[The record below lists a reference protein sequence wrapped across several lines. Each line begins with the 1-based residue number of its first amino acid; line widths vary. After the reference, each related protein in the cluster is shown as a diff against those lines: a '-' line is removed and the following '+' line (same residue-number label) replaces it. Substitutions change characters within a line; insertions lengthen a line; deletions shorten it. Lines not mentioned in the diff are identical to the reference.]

1 MPWEITT
8 YKTAKKGR
16 RFMPFDGVVAKAVTD
31 ELNRNIVGGRIYKI
45 YQPAKDTLLLYIR
58 STNRNLK
65 LLLSSNANTARLH
78 LTEIEY
84 ENPASPPMF
93 CMLLRKH
100 LVGGTITGI
109 EFSDYERI
117 IGLLVEADDEL
128 GDKSIKKL
136 VIEIMGRHSNIILLN
151 EGGKIIDA
159 IKHVDQDIN
168 RVREIMPAR
177 TYILPPVQ
185 DKTVPSRLDVHGFI
199 LSIRYDERP
208 LSKILLSAISGLSPV
223 LCREICFRAG
233 IEPDV
238 GPKYLTDF
246 KIQALAETLK
256 HMIECWEQEN
266 YTPCVVLDSAGN
278 PVDYHAVHL
287 SQYGKVEAFT
297 EISEAI
303 DRFHKAREMKEQIRN
318 KCADLIQLVKTNL
331 DRCEKK
337 IRIHVATLEE
347 NADLDK
353 YRLYGELITA
363 NIYSLRKGMN
373 HCSLLNY
380 YAEEETYLEIPL
392 DENRTPQEN
401 AQWYY
406 KKFNKAKSA
415 HAYASEQLKLSR
427 RELNYLENVLFSL
440 EEADSSESIEEIR
453 EELREQGYIH
463 KTNIR
468 RKNLPKSRPYE
479 FISSEG
485 YPIWVGRN
493 NMQNDELTLKFAK
506 PGDMWL
512 HTKNLPGSHVIARI
526 PDPIPDKTL
535 LEAASMA
542 AWFSRARNASRVE
555 VDYTRV
561 KYVRKPSGAKPGM
574 VIYVNYNTVIVDPV
588 EPKNAD
594 E

>member
-1 MPWEITT
+1 
-8 YKTAKKGR
+8 
-16 RFMPFDGVVAKAVTD
+16 MPFDGVVAKAVAD
-31 ELNRNIVGGRIYKI
+31 ELNRNISGGRIYKV
-45 YQPAKDTLLLYIR
+45 YQPEKDTLLLYIR
-58 STNRNLK
+58 SNNRNLK
-65 LLLSSNANTARLH
+65 LLLSSNANKARVH

-100 LVGGTITGI
+100 LIGGAIAGI

-151 EGGKIIDA
+151 ESGKIIDA
-159 IKHVDQDIN
+159 IKHVDQDVN
-168 RVREIMPAR
+168 RIREIMPAR
-177 TYILPPVQ
+177 TYTLPPSQ
-185 DKTVPSRLDVHGFI
+185 NKAVPSRLDVQAF
-199 LSIRYDERP
+199 LQSVRNDERP
-208 LSKILLSAISGLSPV
+208 SSKILLSAISGLSPV

-233 IEPDV
+233 VEPDM
-238 GPKYLTDF
+238 GLKYLSGSAVQT
-246 KIQALAETLK
+246 LAGALK
-256 HMIECWEQEN
+256 HLIECWEQEA
-266 YTPCVVLDSAGN
+266 YAPCVVLDGAGK
-278 PVDYHAVHL
+278 PVDYHAVSL
-287 SQYGKVEAFT
+287 TQYGKIEAFAG
-297 EISEAI
+297 ISEAI
-303 DRFHKAREMKEQIRN
+303 DRFHKTQEMKEHIRN
-318 KCADLIQLVKTNL
+318 KSADLIHLVKTNQE
-331 DRCEKK
+331 RCEKK

-347 NADLDK
+347 NAELDK

-363 NIYSLRKGMN
+363 NIYNLKKGMSR
-373 HCSLLNY
+373 CSLLNY
-380 YAEEETYLEIPL
+380 YDSGETYLEITL

-401 AQWYY
+401 AQWYF
-406 KKFNKAKSA
+406 KKYNKAKTA
-415 HAYASEQLKLSR
+415 YAYASEQLKLSR
-427 RELNYLENVLFSL
+427 RELNYLENVLYTL

-463 KTNIR
+463 KTNKR
-468 RKNLPKSRPYE
+468 RKNMPKSRPYE
-479 FISSEG
+479 FASSEG

-526 PDPIPDKTL
+526 PDPIPDKSL

-542 AWFSRARNASRVE
+542 AWFSKARNSTRVE

-561 KYVRKPSGAKPGM
+561 KHVRKPSGAKPGM
-574 VIYVNYNTVIVDPV
+574 VIYVNYNTVIVDPA
-588 EPKNAD
+588 EPKNIG

>member
-1 MPWEITT
+1 
-8 YKTAKKGR
+8 
-16 RFMPFDGVVAKAVTD
+16 MPFDGVVAKAVAD
-31 ELNRNIVGGRIYKI
+31 ELNKNISGGRIYKV
-45 YQPAKDTLLLYIR
+45 YQPEKDTLLLYIR
-58 STNRNLK
+58 SNNRNIK

-78 LTEIEY
+78 ITEIEY

-100 LVGGTITGI
+100 LIGGTIMGI
-109 EFSDYERI
+109 EFSNYERI
-117 IGLLVEADDEL
+117 IALLIEADDEL

-136 VIEIMGRHSNIILLN
+136 IIEIMGRHSNIILVN
-151 EGGKIIDA
+151 ESGKIIDA

-177 TYILPPVQ
+177 TYILPPSQ
-185 DKTVPSRLDVHGFI
+185 DKAVPSRLDIHVFI
-199 LSIRYDERP
+199 TSVRNDERP
-208 LSKILLSAISGLSPV
+208 LSKILLSAVSGLSPV

-233 IEPDV
+233 VDPDK
-238 GPKYLTDF
+238 GPKYLADSE
-246 KIQALAETLK
+246 IQTLIETLK
-256 HMIECWEQEN
+256 QMIDCWEQET
-266 YTPCVVLDSAGN
+266 YTPCVVVDSAGK
-278 PVDYHAVHL
+278 PVDFHAVSL
-287 SQYGKVEAFT
+287 TQYGKAEAFPG
-297 EISEAI
+297 ISEAI
-303 DRFHKAREMKEQIRN
+303 DRFHKAREMKEHIRN
-318 KCADLIQLVKTNL
+318 KGADLTHLVKTNL

-363 NIYSLRKGMN
+363 NIYNLNKGMD

-380 YAEEETYLEIPL
+380 YAGDETYLEITL

-401 AQWYY
+401 AQWYF
-406 KKFNKAKSA
+406 KKYSKAKTA

-427 RELNYLENVLFSL
+427 RELDYLENVLYTL

-463 KTNIR
+463 KTNTR
-468 RKNLPKSRPYE
+468 RKNVPKSKP
-479 FISSEG
+479 FGFTSSEG

-493 NMQNDELTLKFAK
+493 NVQNDELTLRFAK

-512 HTKNLPGSHVIARI
+512 HTKNIPGSHVIARI

-535 LEAASMA
+535 LESAAMA
-542 AWFSRARNASRVE
+542 AWFSKARNSSRVE

-561 KYVRKPSGAKPGM
+561 KYVRKPSVAKPGM
-574 VIYVNYNTVIVDPV
+574 VIYVNYNTVIVDPI
-588 EPKNAD
+588 EPK
-594 E
+594 